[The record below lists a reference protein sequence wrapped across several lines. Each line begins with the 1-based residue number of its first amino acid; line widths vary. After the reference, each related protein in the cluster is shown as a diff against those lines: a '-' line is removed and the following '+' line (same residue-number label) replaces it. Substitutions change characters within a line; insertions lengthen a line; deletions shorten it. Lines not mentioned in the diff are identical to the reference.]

1 MEGGWAGNSRIWK
14 LPEDVRKGKIGQVM
28 CGALAI
34 SSSLSFARA
43 LPCLALLL
51 REALDFVAT
60 FFRRWPGSRPF
71 LSLSLR
77 FKQAQPAFSR
87 SPSSPAAGVSWAS
100 WEMVSQASEEH

>member
-1 MEGGWAGNSRIWK
+1 
-14 LPEDVRKGKIGQVM
+14 M

-60 FFRRWPGSRPF
+60 FFRRQPGSRPF
-71 LSLSLR
+71 LSLSPR